1 MPEAFLTDFNRRV
14 YSCLYSRLNEGLSI
28 DLSVFAGEFT
38 PEENGRIAK
47 FVAMKKEISN
57 TLNECY
63 DCIKVLE
70 EEKSKLKS
78 VNPAEAS
85 DDEFMNFFRKKS
97 N

>member
-1 MPEAFLTDFNRRV
+1 
-14 YSCLYSRLNEGLSI
+14 
-28 DLSVFAGEFT
+28 
-38 PEENGRIAK
+38 
-47 FVAMKKEISN
+47 MKKEISN